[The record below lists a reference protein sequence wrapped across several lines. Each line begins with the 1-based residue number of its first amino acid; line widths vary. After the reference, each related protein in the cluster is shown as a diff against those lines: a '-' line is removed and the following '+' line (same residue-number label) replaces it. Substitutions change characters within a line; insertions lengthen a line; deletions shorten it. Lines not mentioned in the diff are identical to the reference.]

1 MRLTHSAYSIFIMSC
16 CFFSCIDEAEFKIP
30 DLINVEFKEKATTDI
45 NTAINAFQQA
55 DTEIF
60 TYNSGNVMIA
70 AAYVI
75 SSDVAGNFYK
85 TLIIQDSPENP
96 MNGLE
101 IKIDMR
107 SYYTKYN
114 FGRKILLRLSGLSI
128 QEQNGKYIIGYLSG
142 DSLVD
147 IPESLL
153 DHFIIRSPE
162 TAEIVP
168 KPITLESVSPSLINT
183 FVELEKVQFLKAD
196 LGKSFASEA
205 YDKYNGERLIEQCD
219 NLAKSYLYTSS
230 YADFSSFLLPEER
243 FRLTAVLTRDY
254 YTGEVTLVLNN
265 PKDIELLDEERCDP
279 VFFECPVRS
288 LTNNK
293 DVLYYENFESLA
305 SSRDIEKMGWENIN
319 VNFGNGRFKKRSR
332 DENTFLQI
340 SAYNSK
346 EYVMEVWLLSP
357 PIDLERSK
365 DELMTFDTRATFE
378 EGSLLTC
385 WISRDYKNNVKEA
398 NWQQLDVKISV
409 GSRDDSNEVFM
420 NSGTVQLDCLEGN
433 VRLAFR
439 YLGSDPG
446 ASTTYDLDNILILGG
461 NTSE

>member
-243 FRLTAVLTRDY
+243 FHLTAVLTRDY

-398 NWQQLDVKISV
+398 NWQQLDVEISV

>member
-1 MRLTHSAYSIFIMSC
+1 MRFIHSAYSIFIMSC
-16 CFFSCIDEAEFKIP
+16 CFFGCIDETEFKIP
-30 DLINVEFKEKATTDI
+30 DLIDLEPREKATTDI
-45 NTAINAFQQA
+45 STAINAFKQA
-55 DTEIF
+55 DTKIF
-60 TYNSGNVMIA
+60 TFDSDDVVILS
-70 AAYVI
+70 AYII
-75 SSDVAGNFYK
+75 SSDEAGNFYK

-128 QEQNGKYIIGYLSG
+128 QEQNGKYIVGYLSG
-142 DSLVD
+142 DALVD

-153 DHFIIRSPE
+153 DHFIIRSTE

-183 FVELEKVQFLKAD
+183 FIELEKVQFLRAD
-196 LGKSFASEA
+196 LGKSFSSEA

-230 YADFSSFLLPEER
+230 YADFSSSLLPEER
-243 FRLTAVLTRDY
+243 LRLRAVLTRDY
-254 YTGEVTLVLNN
+254 YTGEITLVLNN
-265 PKDIELLDEERCDP
+265 PEDIDVFDKERCDP
-279 VFFECPVRS
+279 IFFECPVRPF
-288 LTNNK
+288 TNNK

-305 SSRDIEKMGWENIN
+305 STRDIEKMGWENIN

-332 DENTFLQI
+332 DENTFVQI
-340 SAYNSK
+340 SAYNSN

-357 PIDLERSK
+357 IIDLEGSK
-365 DELMTFDTRATFE
+365 DALMTFDSRATFE

-398 NWQQLDVKISV
+398 NWQQLDVEISV

-433 VRLAFR
+433 IRLAFR

-446 ASTTYDLDNILILGG
+446 ASTTYDLDNILIMGK
-461 NTSE
+461 NISE

>member
-398 NWQQLDVKISV
+398 NWQQLDVEISV

>member
-55 DTEIF
+55 GTEIF
-60 TYNSGNVMIA
+60 TYNSGDVMIA

-243 FRLTAVLTRDY
+243 FHLTAVLTRDY

-398 NWQQLDVKISV
+398 NWQQLDVEISV

>member
-1 MRLTHSAYSIFIMSC
+1 MRLIHSTYSIFIMSC
-16 CFFSCIDEAEFKIP
+16 CFFGCIDEAEFRVP
-30 DLINVEFKEKATTDI
+30 DLIDLEFKEKATTDI

-60 TYNSGNVMIA
+60 TFNSGDVMIV

-85 TLIIQDSPENP
+85 TLIIQDSPENS

-128 QEQNGKYIIGYLSG
+128 QEQNGKFIVGYLSG

-153 DHFIIRSPE
+153 DYFIIRSPE

-168 KPITLESVSPSLINT
+168 KSITLETVSPSLINT
-183 FVELEKVQFLKAD
+183 FVKLEKVQFLKAD

-243 FRLTAVLTRDY
+243 FNLMAVLTRDY

-265 PKDIELLDEERCDP
+265 PEDIDVLDEERCDP
-279 VFFECPVRS
+279 VFFECPVRP
-288 LTNNK
+288 LTNKK
-293 DVLYYENFESLA
+293 DVIYYENFERLA
-305 SSRDIEKMGWENIN
+305 STRDIEKIGWENIN

-346 EYVMEVWLLSP
+346 EYVMEVWLVSP
-357 PIDLERSK
+357 PIDLEGSK
-365 DELMTFDTRATFE
+365 DELMTFDSRSTFE

-398 NWQQLDVKISV
+398 NWQQLDVEISV
-409 GSRDDSNEVFM
+409 GSRGDSNEVFM

-446 ASTTYDLDNILILGG
+446 ASTTYDLDNILILGD
-461 NTSE
+461 NISK

>member
-357 PIDLERSK
+357 PIDLERSI

-398 NWQQLDVKISV
+398 NWQQLDVEISV